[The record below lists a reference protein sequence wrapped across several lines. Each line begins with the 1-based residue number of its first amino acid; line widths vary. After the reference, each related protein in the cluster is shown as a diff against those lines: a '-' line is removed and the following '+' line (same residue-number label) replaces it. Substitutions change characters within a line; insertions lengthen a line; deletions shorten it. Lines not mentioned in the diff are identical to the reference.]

1 MYEAYR
7 DALLNVD
14 SYGAIF
20 MYATHKDLTTA
31 PRHIVRMTEPVDP
44 RVLLAAVRTA
54 LDRYP
59 QFGLGLVRGEKQYR
73 YRIINKPP
81 VVLEMDDISPY
92 YIGSEDTNG
101 YLFLCG
107 YKGSTIYLEY
117 QHCISDGRGFD
128 QFIRTILYYYLR
140 GMGHDVEPGRI
151 RTNETR
157 FTPEDCEDGYL
168 RLRGM
173 PQSDA
178 DHHPDVPS
186 FHMPEYDS
194 RNDDNELT
202 TELTLSLPQ
211 LLAYTKGNGV
221 TPMTFLMTA
230 ISMGMYRTY
239 YEGTSRT
246 EPIIAEVP
254 MDLRAYVKTTTTRFF
269 VSLLDL
275 PFFYEYFSMP
285 FLEACQA
292 CKAYFDT
299 QKNLPHAVFWA
310 LKNANRVAKSHKLD
324 MPIGEKEQMMRQ
336 QARDYIR
343 RDSFILTNIGEF
355 KLPPSME
362 PFVKDYSAILPC
374 AFQPFGILVS
384 SYKDTLKVSIS
395 QRDLNYHLVENIRAV
410 LREIGFDTTAL
421 PYTFHVTRYDGLRLA
436 KEDS

>member
-1 MYEAYR
+1 M
-7 DALLNVD
+7 N
-14 SYGAIF
+14 
-20 MYATHKDLTTA
+20 
-31 PRHIVRMTEPVDP
+31 
-44 RVLLAAVRTA
+44 
-54 LDRYP
+54 
-59 QFGLGLVRGEKQYR
+59 
-73 YRIINKPP
+73 
-81 VVLEMDDISPY
+81 DISPY
-92 YIGSEDTNG
+92 YIGSDDTNG

-107 YKGSTIYLEY
+107 YKGNTIYLEY
-117 QHCISDGRGFD
+117 QHCTSDGRGFD
-128 QFIRTILYYYLR
+128 EFIRTILYYYLL
-140 GMGHDVEPGRI
+140 GMGHPVDPGRI
-151 RTNETR
+151 RTNETE
-157 FTPEDCEDGYL
+157 FTPQDCEDGYL

-194 RNDDNELT
+194 TNDDNELT
-202 TELTLSLPQ
+202 TELTISLPQ

-239 YEGTSRT
+239 YAGTDRK

-324 MPIGEKEQMMRQ
+324 MPIDEKEQMMRQ

-384 SYKDTLKVSIS
+384 SYRDTLKVSIS
-395 QRDLNYHLVENIRAV
+395 QRDFNYHLVENIRAV
-410 LREIGFDTTAL
+410 LREIGFETTAL
-421 PYTFHVTRYDGLRLA
+421 PYTFHVTRYDGLHLA
-436 KEDS
+436 KD